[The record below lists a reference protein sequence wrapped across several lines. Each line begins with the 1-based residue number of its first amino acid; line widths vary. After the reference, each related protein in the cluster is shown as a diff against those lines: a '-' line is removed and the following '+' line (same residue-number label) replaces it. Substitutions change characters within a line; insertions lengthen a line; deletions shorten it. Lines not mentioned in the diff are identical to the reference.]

1 MTETPNITQ
10 PKKWRRFLIYNIQ
23 WHEEAINDLRKIDRQ
38 TQKKIIAR
46 IKDYLSND
54 PINLGKPLQGIF
66 KGLYRYRYGSYRIVY
81 AIDRESVII
90 LILRI
95 ADRKNVY
102 DDPVNKN

>member
-1 MTETPNITQ
+1 LT
-10 PKKWRRFLIYNIQ
+10 YNIR
-23 WHEEAINDLRKIDRQ
+23 WHEEAINDLKKIDRQ
-38 TQKKIIAR
+38 AQKKIIAR
-46 IKDYLSND
+46 IKDYLSKD
-54 PINLGKPLQGIF
+54 PLSLGKPLQGIF

-102 DDPVNKN
+102 ENPINKN

>member
-1 MTETPNITQ
+1 MTYKI
-10 PKKWRRFLIYNIQ
+10 R
-23 WHEEAINDLRKIDRQ
+23 WHEEAINDLKKIDRQ

-46 IKDYLSND
+46 IKEYLSKD
-54 PINLGKPLQGIF
+54 PSTLGKPLQGIF

-102 DDPVNKN
+102 ENPINKN

>member
-1 MTETPNITQ
+1 MT
-10 PKKWRRFLIYNIQ
+10 YNIR
-23 WHEEAINDLRKIDRQ
+23 WHEEAINDLKKIDRQ

-46 IKDYLSND
+46 IKEYLSKD
-54 PINLGKPLQGIF
+54 PSTLGKPLQGIF

-81 AIDRESVII
+81 AIDRETVII

-102 DDPVNKN
+102 ENPINKN